1 MNPFTKILSRYKQ
14 FGERS
19 RKSIFNIILSFGA
32 KGIIII
38 THLMIVPL
46 TINYVNPTQY
56 GIWLT
61 LSSIIAWIGFFD
73 LGFGN
78 GMRNK
83 VAESKAKGNVELARQ
98 YVSTTYFAIGAIVFC
113 LFLTAQVLNMF
124 LSWPSILKV
133 DVSYTE
139 ELRKVFSI
147 LTTFFCFNMVLKLFK
162 SLLFADQKPGLV
174 SWIDVVGQLICLGS
188 IWLLTKFTEG
198 SLMNLASFYSGIPTL
213 TILFVSAY
221 AYRFTSYKQ
230 YAPHFKYVR
239 KGLVKDVMK
248 IGIQFFVIYLCMLV
262 IFQII
267 NVVISRELGPE
278 SVTEYNIAHKYFN
291 IAYSVMGII
300 LMPFWTA
307 FTDAY
312 HKNDYVW
319 MRKTKGVLEK
329 IWLCE
334 VIAVA
339 LMVIIA
345 PWFYKI
351 WIGDKVSVGT
361 ALTIGMAVFLLVQSI
376 GAVYT
381 HLINGVGTIRIQL
394 MVYVVFAVI
403 SWPLMQYS
411 CRLYGLVGIL
421 VAPSLVY
428 MVQAI
433 LGKIQI
439 EKILNKTNTGIWNK

>member
-1 MNPFTKILSRYKQ
+1 M
-14 FGERS
+14 
-19 RKSIFNIILSFGA
+19 
-32 KGIIII
+32 
-38 THLMIVPL
+38 
-46 TINYVNPTQY
+46 
-56 GIWLT
+56 
-61 LSSIIAWIGFFD
+61 
-73 LGFGN
+73 
-78 GMRNK
+78 
-83 VAESKAKGNVELARQ
+83 
-98 YVSTTYFAIGAIVFC
+98 
-113 LFLTAQVLNMF
+113 
-124 LSWPSILKV
+124 
-133 DVSYTE
+133 
-139 ELRKVFSI
+139 
-147 LTTFFCFNMVLKLFK
+147 
-162 SLLFADQKPGLV
+162 
-174 SWIDVVGQLICLGS
+174 
-188 IWLLTKFTEG
+188 
-198 SLMNLASFYSGIPTL
+198 
-213 TILFVSAY
+213 
-221 AYRFTSYKQ
+221 
-230 YAPHFKYVR
+230 R

-312 HKNDYVW
+312 HKKDFVW

-361 ALTIGMAVFLLVQSI
+361 MLTIGMAVFLLVQSI

-381 HLINGVGTIRIQL
+381 HLINGIGTIRIQL
-394 MVYVVFAVI
+394 IVYVVFAVI

-428 MVQAI
+428 IVQAI

>member
-1 MNPFTKILSRYKQ
+1 MNIISKIKSRYKQ

-19 RKSIFNIILSFGA
+19 RKSIVNIIMSFGA
-32 KGIIII
+32 KGLIIVIN
-38 THLMIVPL
+38 LMIVPL

-83 VAESKAKGNVELARQ
+83 VAEAKAKGNIELARQ
-98 YVSTTYFAIGAIVFC
+98 YVSTTYFAIGAIVLG
-113 LFLTAQVLNMF
+113 LFLTVQVLNLF

-133 DVSYTE
+133 DASYTE
-139 ELRKVFSI
+139 ELRKVFAI
-147 LTTFFCFNMVLKLFK
+147 LTTFFCLNMVLKLFK
-162 SLLFADQKPGLV
+162 SLLFADQKPGVV
-174 SWIDVVGQLICLGS
+174 SWIDVAGQLICLGS
-188 IWLLTKFTEG
+188 IWLLTKFTDG
-198 SLMNLASFYSGIPTL
+198 SLLNLATFYSGIPTL
-213 TILFVSAY
+213 TIFIVSAI

-230 YAPHFKYVR
+230 YAPRFKYVR
-239 KGLVKDVMK
+239 KGLVKDIMK

-262 IFQII
+262 IFQVI

-291 IAYSVMGII
+291 IAHSVMAII

-312 HKNDYVW
+312 HKKDFVW
-319 MRKTKGVLEK
+319 MRKTKSVLEK

-351 WIGDKVSVGT
+351 WIGDKVTVGT
-361 ALTIGMAVFLLVQSI
+361 VLTIGMAVFILVQSL
-376 GAVYT
+376 GAIYM
-381 HLINGVGTIRIQL
+381 HLINGIGTIRVQL
-394 MVYVVFAVI
+394 IVYIVFAVI

-411 CRLYGLVGIL
+411 CRIFGLVGIL
-421 VAPSLVY
+421 VAPSLVFI
-428 MVQAI
+428 VQAI

-439 EKILNKTNTGIWNK
+439 EIILKNIKTGIWNK